1 MPTSAKRLPPMMT
14 VAEFLEWTGDGTG
27 TRYELVDGELR
38 AQDGPSDA
46 HGTIHSNVTYALI
59 GHLRNSGTNCRVVVG
74 AGVRP
79 RVRADW
85 NYRLPVLAVTY
96 QPNVSGARDV
106 PDPFLLVEL
115 LSPSNVAETWDNV
128 RNYTTLPSV
137 KEIVVIWTTLRKANV
152 LLRDKDGNWPE
163 NPVEIE
169 DKGAV
174 ALASIGYALPIDEI
188 YRSTHL
194 AE

>member
-27 TRYELVDGELR
+27 ARYELVDGELR

-59 GHLRNSGTNCRVVVG
+59 GHFRNSGTNCRVVVG

-85 NYRLPVLAVTY
+85 NYRLPDLAVTC

-106 PDPFLLVEL
+106 PDPILLIEL
-115 LSPSNVAETWDNV
+115 LSPSNAAETWDNV

-163 NPVEIE
+163 NPV
-169 DKGAV
+169 
-174 ALASIGYALPIDEI
+174 
-188 YRSTHL
+188 
-194 AE
+194 